1 LSLER
6 LSLLDDGRV
15 SYRVQH
21 GEAVRIMTPMQFMA
35 RLAALIP
42 PPRHPLIRFH
52 GVFAPHS
59 KARARVVPAGAHH
72 HCDSDCD
79 HGLARGKAGAS
90 DMRSESAAPE
100 LARAE
105 VAAEASSTDDASL
118 GGHGCAEP
126 PLASVRSHGD
136 EAVELAMNPPPSR
149 IDWATLLKRVYGI
162 DALECPRCG
171 GRLRFTGVYEDKAI
185 AQAALEQRGLPHQPP
200 TLARARAPD
209 EPD

>member
-1 LSLER
+1 
-6 LSLLDDGRV
+6 
-15 SYRVQH
+15 
-21 GEAVRIMTPMQFMA
+21 MTPMQFLA

-136 EAVELAMNPPPSR
+136 EAVEQAMNPPPSR

-171 GRLRFTGVYEDKAI
+171 GRLRFTAVYEDKAI
-185 AQAALEQRGLPHQPP
+185 AQAELEQRGLPHAPP
-200 TLARARAPD
+200 ALARARAPD
-209 EPD
+209 DPD